1 MLAAIYKKI
10 TTDFSKITIFFIAI
24 FVSFS
29 FYQAKNFNLDASS
42 DALLLEGDPDL
53 KYLRDV
59 NDTYGSKDFLV
70 LTYTPVSSFT
80 QKETILNLQLL
91 KSKIEKLTWVDSVI
105 TVIDVPLLKS
115 TDEGLMER
123 LKNYKTLAYPEI
135 DKERGFDEII
145 NSPIYQDYVI
155 SKDGKT
161 SGIVIYL
168 KKDERLAEY
177 IKIKDKYFEQSNE
190 TGFSKEERAN
200 YKKFIREY
208 ENYKNLYNIRNH
220 QNITEIRDVISK
232 YGENAKIYL
241 GGIPMIADDMM
252 SYIKSD
258 IVIFGIGVFIFIVL
272 TLWFIFRNLKWV
284 LMPLLGCAT
293 SVIIMIGL
301 LGLIGW
307 KVTVI
312 SSNFI
317 ALMLILNMA
326 MNIHLTVRFLQ
337 LKKEFP
343 ELTKN
348 EVVFEASKKMMLPI
362 LYTALTTIC
371 AFLSLVLSDIKP
383 IIDFG
388 WMMTLG
394 LIVSFLVTFLLLPS
408 LISILATQEEIGL
421 KDTEKSLITSALGSF
436 TKNNKIIIFGS
447 TFLIIILS
455 IVGIAKLEV
464 ENSFINYFDKETE
477 IYKGMKKIDDDLGG
491 TTPLNII
498 LKFPANTKETKN
510 DEDTDEF
517 DEWDEDNKDN
527 EEDKSK
533 YWFTRDKMDKIIKVH
548 DYLDSLPEIGKVLS
562 FGSILRVAE
571 DLNSKE
577 LQSLEIAVLYSKIP
591 EAIKKEIVSPYISVE
606 KDEARISIRIKD
618 SLKDLRRNDLINKI
632 NTELNTKLGLN
643 KDEYK
648 LAGVLILFNN
658 LLQSLFKSQILTL
671 GVVILGIYLMFF
683 ILFRNTILSFIG
695 IVPNF
700 LAAFFILGIIGLLG
714 IPLDM
719 MTITIAAITI
729 GIAVDN
735 SIHYIYRFRE
745 EFKKINNYNKT
756 LDRCHSTVGIAILNT
771 SITIVF
777 GFSILILSNF
787 IPTIYFGV
795 FTGIAMLLAMISV
808 LTLLPKLILI
818 YKPFGEEKNNLA
830 V

>member
-1 MLAAIYKKI
+1 MFASIYKKI
-10 TTDFSKITIFFIAI
+10 VIDFSKLTLFLILLIVA
-24 FVSFS
+24 FS
-29 FYQAKNFNLDASS
+29 LYQSKNFNLDASS

-53 KYLRDV
+53 KYLREV
-59 NDTYGSKDFLV
+59 NQTYGSKDFLV

-80 QKETILNLQLL
+80 EKETILNLQLL
-91 KSKIEKLTWVDSVI
+91 KSKIEKLSWVDSVI

-135 DKERGFDEII
+135 DRKRGFEEII
-145 NSPIYQDYVI
+145 NSPIYKNYVI
-155 SKDGKT
+155 SEDGKT
-161 SGIVIYL
+161 SGVVIYL

-177 IKIKDKYFEQSNE
+177 IKVKDQYYIRSNE
-190 TGFSKEERAN
+190 TGLSKEEKVN
-200 YKKFIREY
+200 YKNFIKEY
-208 ENYKNLYNIRNH
+208 EDYKNLYNIRNH
-220 QNITEIRDVISK
+220 QNISEIRDVISK
-232 YGENAKIYL
+232 YGQNAKIHL

-258 IVIFGIGVFIFIVL
+258 IVVFGIGVFIFIIL
-272 TLWFIFRNLKWV
+272 TLWFIFKNLKWV
-284 LMPLLGCAT
+284 VMPLLGCST

-301 LGLIGW
+301 LSFFGW

-337 LKKEFP
+337 LKKEFSQI
-343 ELTKN
+343 TKS
-348 EVVFEASKKMMLPI
+348 EAIFEASKKMMLPI
-362 LYTALTTIC
+362 LYTVLTTIC
-371 AFLSLVLSDIKP
+371 AFLSLVFSGIKP

-394 LIVSFLVTFLLLPS
+394 LIVSLLVTFLLLPS
-408 LISILATQEEIGL
+408 LINLLSSNNEIGL
-421 KDTEKSLITSALGSF
+421 KDTEKSFITTALGNF

-447 TFLIIILS
+447 TLLIIIFS
-455 IVGIAKLEV
+455 IVGIFKLEV

-498 LKFPANTKETKN
+498 LKFPPKTEVVKEG
-510 DEDTDEF
+510 DDEF
-517 DEWDEDNKDN
+517 DEWEEDNEN

-571 DLNSKE
+571 DLNKKE

-591 EAIKKEIVSPYISVE
+591 KTIKNEIISPYISVE
-606 KDEARISIRIKD
+606 KDEARINVRIKD

-632 NTELNTKLGLN
+632 NSELNTKLGLE

-671 GVVILGIYLMFF
+671 GIVILGIFIMFF
-683 ILFRNTILSFIG
+683 ILFRNLIISFIG
-695 IVPNF
+695 VVPNF
-700 LAAFFILGIIGLLG
+700 IAAFFILGIIGSLG

-719 MTITIAAITI
+719 MTITIAAITV

-735 SIHYIYRFRE
+735 SIHYIYRFKE
-745 EFKKINNYNKT
+745 EFQKINNYNKT
-756 LDRCHSTVGIAILNT
+756 LDRCHSTVGVAILNT

-777 GFSILILSNF
+777 GFSILVLSNF

-808 LTLLPKLILI
+808 LTLLPKLILTF
-818 YKPFGEEKNNLA
+818 KPFGKEFSEIR
-830 V
+830 

>member
-1 MLAAIYKKI
+1 MFVNIYKKI
-10 TTDFSKITIFFIAI
+10 IIDFSKITLLFLLVLIG
-24 FVSFS
+24 FS
-29 FYQAKNFNLDASS
+29 LYQAKNFNLDASS

-53 KYLRDV
+53 KYLREV
-59 NDTYGSKDFLV
+59 NQTYGSKDFLV
-70 LTYTPVSSFT
+70 LTHTPVSSFT
-80 QKETILNLQLL
+80 EKETILNLQLL
-91 KSKIEKLTWVDSVI
+91 KSKIERLTWVDSVI
-105 TVIDVPLLKS
+105 TIIDVPLLKS

-135 DKERGFDEII
+135 DRIRGFEEII
-145 NSPIYQDYVI
+145 NSPIYKNYVI
-155 SKDGKT
+155 SEDGKT
-161 SGIVIYL
+161 SGIVVYL

-177 IKIKDKYFEQSNE
+177 IKVKDKYFNQSIE
-190 TGFSKEERAN
+190 SGLSKKEKIN
-200 YKKFIREY
+200 YKKFLKEY
-208 ENYKNLYNIRNH
+208 EDYKNLYNIRNH

-232 YGENAKIYL
+232 YGENAKIHL

-252 SYIKSD
+252 GYIKND
-258 IVIFGIGVFIFIVL
+258 IIVFGIGVFIFIIF
-272 TLWFIFRNLKWV
+272 TLWFIFRDFKWV
-284 LMPLLGCAT
+284 IMPLLGCAT

-326 MNIHLTVRFLQ
+326 MNIHVTVRFLQ

-343 ELTKN
+343 HLTKD
-348 EVVFEASKKMMLPI
+348 EAVLQASKKMILPI
-362 LYTALTTIC
+362 LYTVLTTIC
-371 AFLSLVLSDIKP
+371 AFLSLVFSGIKP

-394 LIVSFLVTFLLLPS
+394 LVISLLVTFLLLPS
-408 LISILATQEEIGL
+408 LLCIFSTDNEMNV
-421 KDTEKSLITSALGSF
+421 KDTEKSFITSLLGSF

-447 TFLIIILS
+447 TLLIIIFS
-455 IVGIAKLEV
+455 IIGISKLEV

-477 IYKGMKKIDDDLGG
+477 IYKGMKKIDEDLGG

-498 LKFPANTKETKN
+498 LKFPVKKKESEEEDEFSEWEEEDEN
-510 DEDTDEF
+510 DED
-517 DEWDEDNKDN
+517 KA
-527 EEDKSK
+527 K

-571 DLNSKE
+571 DLNKKE

-591 EAIKKEIVSPYISVE
+591 EAIKKEIVTPYISVD
-606 KDEARISIRIKD
+606 KDEARISVRIKD
-618 SLKDLRRNDLINKI
+618 SLEDLRRNDLIKKI
-632 NTELNTKLGLN
+632 NSELNTKLNLE

-671 GVVILGIYLMFF
+671 GIVMLGIFLMFL
-683 ILFRNTILSFIG
+683 ILFRNVALSFIG
-695 IVPNF
+695 VVPNF
-700 LAAFFILGIIGLLG
+700 IAAFFILGIIGLLG

-735 SIHYIYRFRE
+735 SIHYIYRFKE
-745 EFKKINNYNKT
+745 EFKKIKDYNKT

-777 GFSILILSNF
+777 GFSILVLSNF

-808 LTLLPKLILI
+808 LTLLPKLILTI
-818 YKPFGEEKNNLA
+818 KPFGSEVNNLN
-830 V
+830 

>member
-1 MLAAIYKKI
+1 MFSYIYKKTVI
-10 TTDFSKITIFFIAI
+10 DFSKITLLLLIILI
-24 FVSFS
+24 GFS

-53 KYLRDV
+53 KYLREV
-59 NDTYGSKDFLV
+59 NQTYGSKDFLF
-70 LTYTPVSSFT
+70 LTYSPVSSFIE
-80 QKETILNLQLL
+80 KETILNLQLL
-91 KSKIEKLTWVDSVI
+91 KSKIEKLSWVDSVI

-135 DKERGFDEII
+135 DRKRGFEEII
-145 NSPIYQDYVI
+145 NSPIYKDYVI
-155 SKDGKT
+155 SEDGKT
-161 SGIVIYL
+161 SGIVVYL
-168 KKDERLAEY
+168 KKDERLSEY
-177 IKIKDKYFEQSNE
+177 VKIKEKYYNQLKD
-190 TGFSKEERAN
+190 TGLSKEEKIN
-200 YKKFIREY
+200 YKKFIKEY
-208 ENYKNLYNIRNH
+208 ESYKNLYNLRNH
-220 QNITEIRDVISK
+220 QNISEIRDIINK
-232 YGENAKIYL
+232 YGESAKIYL
-241 GGIPMIADDMM
+241 GGIPMISDDMM
-252 SYIKSD
+252 SFIKKD
-258 IVIFGIGVFIFIVL
+258 ILVFGIGVFIFIII
-272 TLWFIFRNLKWV
+272 TLWFIFKNIKWV

-293 SVIIMIGL
+293 SVILMIGL
-301 LGLIGW
+301 LGFIGW

-343 ELTKN
+343 ELSKS
-348 EVVFEASKKMMLPI
+348 EAVLKASHKMLLPI
-362 LYTALTTIC
+362 LYTVLTTIC
-371 AFLSLVLSDIKP
+371 AFLSLVFSGIKP

-394 LIVSFLVTFLLLPS
+394 LLISLLVTFLLLPS
-408 LISILATQEEIGL
+408 LLNLLSSEKEIIIQ
-421 KDTEKSLITSALGSF
+421 DTERSIITSALASF
-436 TKNNKIIIFGS
+436 TKNNKIFIYAS
-447 TFLIIILS
+447 AFLIILVS
-455 IVGIAKLEV
+455 IFGIFKLEV

-498 LKFPANTKETKN
+498 IKFPKKEKKLNDKDKDDEFSEWENDN
-510 DEDTDEF
+510 DE
-517 DEWDEDNKDN
+517 N
-527 EEDKSK
+527 EDKAK

-548 DYLDSLPEIGKVLS
+548 DYLDSLPQVGKVLS

-571 DLNSKE
+571 DLNKKE

-591 EAIKKEIVSPYISVE
+591 KEIKREIISPYISVE
-606 KDEARISIRIKD
+606 KDEARINLRVKD
-618 SLKDLRRNDLINKI
+618 SLKDLRRNDLIRKIDSDLNKQ
-632 NTELNTKLGLN
+632 LGLE
-643 KDEYK
+643 KDEYR
-648 LAGVLILFNN
+648 LTGVLILFNN

-671 GVVILGIYLMFF
+671 GIVIIGIFIMFL
-683 ILFRNTILSFIG
+683 ILFRNIVISFIG
-695 IVPNF
+695 VVPNF
-700 LAAFFILGIIGLLG
+700 IAALFILGIIGLLG

-735 SIHYIYRFRE
+735 SIHYIYRFKE

-756 LDRCHSTVGIAILNT
+756 LDKCHSTVGIAILNT

-787 IPTIYFGV
+787 IPTIYFGI
-795 FTGIAMLLAMISV
+795 FTGVAMLLALISV
-808 LTLLPKLILI
+808 LTLLPKLILTL
-818 YKPFGEEKNNLA
+818 KPFGKEFN
-830 V
+830 